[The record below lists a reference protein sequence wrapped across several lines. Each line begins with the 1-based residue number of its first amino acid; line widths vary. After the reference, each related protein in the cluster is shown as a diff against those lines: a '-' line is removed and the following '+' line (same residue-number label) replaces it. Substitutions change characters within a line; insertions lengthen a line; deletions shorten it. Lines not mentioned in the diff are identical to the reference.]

1 MVVVVGRRLARL
13 LVVVGLMGAMLLPV
27 VGSAGSWSV
36 SRLSGSD
43 RFGTAVAVSQEMY
56 PSGAD
61 RVYVAYGYGF
71 PDALA
76 AGGGLPGP
84 VLLTR
89 QDSVPGSVVAEIQ
102 RLDPA
107 EVFIVGGPGVIDPAV
122 VSQLGSA
129 GSWSVSRLSGSDRF
143 GTAVAVSQEMY
154 PSGADR
160 VYVAY
165 GYGFPDALA
174 AGGGLPGPVLLTRQD
189 SVPGSVVAE
198 IQRLDP
204 AEVFIVGGPGV
215 IDPAVVSQL
224 TNAAPPSTS
233 TTTTTTT
240 VPALT
245 EREILEALYNATDG
259 DNWNTNTGWLSAGDA
274 CDWYGITCV
283 NGDVTGISLNS
294 NNLVGTIPSEL
305 GNLTALTTLSLAG
318 NQLSGTIPSEL
329 GNLTALTNL
338 WLYGNQLSG
347 AIPSELGNLT
357 NLTVLYLS
365 GNQLSGAIPSELGN
379 LTALTTLW
387 LYDNQL
393 SGTIPSELGNLT
405 NLTVLYLSGNQLS
418 GTIPSELG
426 NLTALT
432 TLSLAGNQL
441 SGTIPS
447 ELGNL
452 TNLTALY
459 LFSNQLSGAIPS
471 ELGNLTGLTNLRLYG
486 NQLSGAIPAEL
497 GNLTN
502 LKALYL
508 SFNQLTGTIP
518 SELGNLTNLT
528 NLYLSDN
535 QLTGTVPTAFK
546 DLDSLQYLVL
556 RNNDLSGVLPDQLLE
571 LQDTVTLLELYG
583 QSGCLTAA
591 SPGLATWL
599 GSLDTNW
606 NDGCP

>member
-1 MVVVVGRRLARL
+1 MVVGVGRRLARL

-122 VSQLGSA
+122 VSQL
-129 GSWSVSRLSGSDRF
+129 
-143 GTAVAVSQEMY
+143 
-154 PSGADR
+154 
-160 VYVAY
+160 
-165 GYGFPDALA
+165 
-174 AGGGLPGPVLLTRQD
+174 
-189 SVPGSVVAE
+189 
-198 IQRLDP
+198 
-204 AEVFIVGGPGV
+204 
-215 IDPAVVSQL
+215 
-224 TNAAPPSTS
+224 TNAAPPTTT

-245 EREILEALYNATDG
+245 ERKILEALYNATDG

-283 NGDVTGISLNS
+283 NGDVAGISLNS

-305 GNLTALTTLSLAG
+305 GNLTNLTALSLSS
-318 NQLSGTIPSEL
+318 NQLSGAIPAGL
-329 GNLTALTNL
+329 GNLTNLTNL

-347 AIPSELGNLT
+347 A
-357 NLTVLYLS
+357 
-365 GNQLSGAIPSELGN
+365 
-379 LTALTTLW
+379 
-387 LYDNQL
+387 
-393 SGTIPSELGNLT
+393 
-405 NLTVLYLSGNQLS
+405 
-418 GTIPSELG
+418 
-426 NLTALT
+426 
-432 TLSLAGNQL
+432 
-441 SGTIPS
+441 
-447 ELGNL
+447 
-452 TNLTALY
+452 
-459 LFSNQLSGAIPS
+459 
-471 ELGNLTGLTNLRLYG
+471 
-486 NQLSGAIPAEL
+486 
-497 GNLTN
+497 
-502 LKALYL
+502 
-508 SFNQLTGTIP
+508 IP